1 MNRDSMTGLCAK
13 CGQRVEVGQVMCVTC
28 ETRIRKS
35 EELKVDREL
44 RRAKMVKRE
53 PWTLDV
59 ELRNWQ
65 SEALVK
71 WVDAGCRGVVEAATG
86 TGKTA
91 LACAAVEQLY
101 RVHRENL
108 RVAIVVP
115 TIALAKQWRVE
126 VGEGLALRSSLIG
139 DQHSEEVVSWDS
151 AKPVLITVINTASIR
166 LVDVVANWK
175 TSGYWVLLIVDEC
188 HRSGAE
194 SFSKIFDAEFD
205 FSLGLSATPERSD
218 EGEIEFVYPNIGPKI
233 FEYSLL
239 QALED
244 RVLSDLTALNLY
256 VEFSPSERSK
266 WERNQTDFS
275 QAFSAF
281 CRAHPSIKSSSPR
294 LFDEISKLAK
304 DDDPYARKIVKLLA
318 GRKALINGSKQRAQC
333 AREALGWIHA
343 TGKKSIIFHE
353 TIRSAQESLEILQAL
368 GARAVLEHSALS
380 DEKRQ
385 EAIKSFRSGRSRILV
400 TVKALDEGLDVPE
413 AEIALIVSGSRSHRQ
428 RIQRIGRTLR
438 SAENKHARVITILVS
453 ETPEEVVVGAKDS
466 DRLGVNRVRHHRYRR
481 PVDFDSL
488 FALSSRH
495 KPNSSLTREPV
506 DRLTLR
512 SLVDPRIKTPDS

>member
-1 MNRDSMTGLCAK
+1 MKRGSMTGLCAE
-13 CGQRVEVGQVMCVTC
+13 CGQRVDVDQVRCETC
-28 ETRIRKS
+28 ERRIRKS
-35 EELKVDREL
+35 ADLKVGRES
-44 RRAKMVKRE
+44 RRADRVKRE
-53 PWTLDV
+53 PWTLDA
-59 ELRNWQ
+59 ELRKWQ
-65 SEALVK
+65 SEALAK
-71 WVDAGCRGVVEAATG
+71 WVDAGSRGVVEAATG

-91 LACAAVEQLY
+91 LACAAVERLHQ
-101 RVHRENL
+101 VHREDL

-126 VGEGLALRSSLIG
+126 VSARLALKGSLIG

-151 AKPVLITVINTASIR
+151 AKPVLITVINTASNR
-166 LVDVVANWK
+166 LTDVVANWK
-175 TSGYWVLLIVDEC
+175 TSGCQVLLIVDEC

-194 SFSKIFDAEFD
+194 SFSKIFDADFD

-218 EGEIEFVYPNIGPKI
+218 EGELEFIYPRIGPKI

-239 QALED
+239 QALDD

-256 VEFSPSERSK
+256 VDFSPSERSK

-275 QAFSAF
+275 QAFAAF
-281 CRAHPSIKSSSPR
+281 CRAHPSIKSGSPR

-304 DDDPYARKIVKLLA
+304 DDDPHARKIVKLLA
-318 GRKALINGSKQRAQC
+318 GRKALINGSRQRARC
-333 AREALGWIHA
+333 AWEALGWIHA
-343 TGKKSIIFHE
+343 TGKKAIIFHE
-353 TIRSAQESLEILQAL
+353 TIGSAQESLEALQAL

-385 EAIKSFRSGRSRILV
+385 VAIKNFRSGRSRILV

-428 RIQRIGRTLR
+428 RIQRIGRILR
-438 SAENKHARVITILVS
+438 SSENKHARVITILVS
-453 ETPEEVVVGAKDS
+453 GTPEEVVVGARDP
-466 DRLGVNRVRHHRYRR
+466 DRLGVNRVRHHRYRSS
-481 PVDFDSL
+481 VDFDSL
-488 FALSSRH
+488 FALPSRH
-495 KPNSSLTREPV
+495 KPDSSLIREPI

-512 SLVDPRIKTPDS
+512 SLVDQRIKTIES